1 MKTYLKR
8 LLSGMLSMV
17 LTMSAI
23 PIVSAHAEDS
33 TEPYPYTMFAAS
45 DAEGAITV
53 NAGNFCVNGNVA
65 TNGTIVSSGNMNVN
79 GARTENAEESMIFI
93 FDKIDYQYFSG
104 SNVNEHEEDYVLDE
118 LNINLNVPTEVKGET
133 TLTGNVNINSALKS
147 MEDINLFGEVKNTND
162 SIIFSKYGD
171 IVIDSQ
177 NVNLNGLVYA
187 PFGTVDITAQNLNL
201 NNVVII
207 AESIVLNCP
216 SVNANNSTNMSTFV
230 GNASEGL
237 DIPADELCY
246 WEDSNNNGLPDY
258 FEDMRNWGLL
268 RDDDSNGY
276 PNIIESFLGAVDN
289 DCDTDGDRLPDWY
302 ETLVT
307 VGTDPLNPDSDG
319 DSVSDYYE
327 HFVLNTDPLNYDS
340 DQNGINDG
348 AEDFDND
355 YLLNSDEEL
364 NETDPFKADTDGDTL
379 TDYQEINE
387 YSTNPRKYD
396 TDDDGINDGAEIL
409 NSLNPNNPDTNGN
422 GILDGQELIENQ
434 VVAVDPSTY
443 INFDEA
449 MVLPKLE
456 ITGVGDYSS
465 MIYYTDKSYES
476 TFSNIPYICGHII
489 SINHP
494 DYMQYESA
502 RLTFTINPSILA
514 LHPIDDLMIFRFD
527 SETGEAIGYD
537 TSVVDSETICADV
550 DQLCSY
556 GVGIKSAYFDLLGTE
571 EESEDAEIS
580 SYGNVDIIFAIDT
593 TGSMGNTV
601 NNVINNIQSFFTS
614 FESDSLNIRVGLI
627 SFKDL
632 DVEGPFSTTS
642 YGWFENP
649 DELITQ
655 LQKLSITGGDDPPE
669 SALDAL
675 MKATEM
681 KTRIGAE
688 KHIVL
693 ITDETYKKNYSIQYV
708 PFNAHFPQAPT
719 PKILEYELPI
729 SFYANNLKYL
739 GYHVSVITNT
749 NYYSNYRIFTDSTDG
764 YLGNIN
770 GSFSNE
776 LSNIISEVKS
786 DVEEGRWIR
795 LADNRVVKITD
806 GDQDGDGIP
815 DYAELGPTRSKT
827 INGQAVEYY
836 TLRSDFTK
844 RDTDGDGVDDNV
856 DVSPMCY
863 DICVSE
869 SISDYKIKLNTGKTF
884 NVIFNEHQTYY
895 TYTHLK
901 NMKEMYIVGGF
912 DAFLNNADSTFH
924 LGNSFFSTASID
936 RITELVDE
944 NNSTTF
950 TPKEAA
956 VLSLFDIESAKLT
969 MLKCDETSRRLF
981 FEEYLNIT
989 GVIDSDDSTQIL
1001 NNYAYINDNINSF
1014 FWVKGESFQHYVD
1027 NYLNNAVMYA
1037 VLGPWGTTEVNSIGL
1052 IGNICMG
1059 FLPQFAVIQSLE
1071 FISYDIATGQSLE
1084 TTLMDMAGGALDVV
1098 AVYQAAKVAH
1108 GAIIIA
1114 ENSDNFT
1121 RVFRVASEPSEF
1133 AEQVAKLD
1141 IVNTANVGLNHYSD
1155 EIYTC
1160 LMSNLDELPESFTTS
1175 AFTYKIAPYDNEF
1188 IDCMFEFNDDLG
1200 EIYKVSP
1207 NIADDTVE
1215 RTLRDSISGD
1225 TLKSADE
1232 IKNAAGLQI
1241 SKTNSQL
1248 SKVQKAVNS
1257 ISIDSSKFYVATI
1270 DIADGAF
1277 DDSIKAITEKLRQ
1290 MVVDGTITGT
1300 NGEALSLKR
1309 NQKNL
1314 CVMADKSTGRVYY
1327 GISSNN
1333 PNNPTILSTVN
1344 DWLVQRMKHV
1354 PQTKNYP
1361 LDNCAE
1367 FKAINAALQD
1377 GADLNNLVSYTVWT
1391 ENGNFHAPCRQ
1402 CQAMY
1407 QDFISSFLDWE

>member
-45 DAEGAITV
+45 NAEGAITV

-65 TNGTIVSSGNMNVN
+65 TNGTIVPSGNMNVN

-104 SNVNEHEEDYVLDE
+104 SNVDEHEEDYVLDE

-207 AESIVLNCP
+207 ADSIVLNCP

-355 YLLNSDEEL
+355 YLLNSDE
-364 NETDPFKADTDGDTL
+364 
-379 TDYQEINE
+379 
-387 YSTNPRKYD
+387 
-396 TDDDGINDGAEIL
+396 
-409 NSLNPNNPDTNGN
+409 
-422 GILDGQELIENQ
+422 
-434 VVAVDPSTY
+434 
-443 INFDEA
+443 
-449 MVLPKLE
+449 
-456 ITGVGDYSS
+456 
-465 MIYYTDKSYES
+465 
-476 TFSNIPYICGHII
+476 
-489 SINHP
+489 
-494 DYMQYESA
+494 
-502 RLTFTINPSILA
+502 
-514 LHPIDDLMIFRFD
+514 
-527 SETGEAIGYD
+527 
-537 TSVVDSETICADV
+537 
-550 DQLCSY
+550 
-556 GVGIKSAYFDLLGTE
+556 
-571 EESEDAEIS
+571 
-580 SYGNVDIIFAIDT
+580 
-593 TGSMGNTV
+593 
-601 NNVINNIQSFFTS
+601 
-614 FESDSLNIRVGLI
+614 
-627 SFKDL
+627 
-632 DVEGPFSTTS
+632 
-642 YGWFENP
+642 
-649 DELITQ
+649 
-655 LQKLSITGGDDPPE
+655 
-669 SALDAL
+669 
-675 MKATEM
+675 
-681 KTRIGAE
+681 
-688 KHIVL
+688 
-693 ITDETYKKNYSIQYV
+693 
-708 PFNAHFPQAPT
+708 
-719 PKILEYELPI
+719 
-729 SFYANNLKYL
+729 
-739 GYHVSVITNT
+739 
-749 NYYSNYRIFTDSTDG
+749 
-764 YLGNIN
+764 
-770 GSFSNE
+770 
-776 LSNIISEVKS
+776 
-786 DVEEGRWIR
+786 
-795 LADNRVVKITD
+795 
-806 GDQDGDGIP
+806 
-815 DYAELGPTRSKT
+815 
-827 INGQAVEYY
+827 
-836 TLRSDFTK
+836 
-844 RDTDGDGVDDNV
+844 
-856 DVSPMCY
+856 
-863 DICVSE
+863 
-869 SISDYKIKLNTGKTF
+869 
-884 NVIFNEHQTYY
+884 
-895 TYTHLK
+895 
-901 NMKEMYIVGGF
+901 
-912 DAFLNNADSTFH
+912 
-924 LGNSFFSTASID
+924 
-936 RITELVDE
+936 
-944 NNSTTF
+944 
-950 TPKEAA
+950 
-956 VLSLFDIESAKLT
+956 
-969 MLKCDETSRRLF
+969 
-981 FEEYLNIT
+981 
-989 GVIDSDDSTQIL
+989 
-1001 NNYAYINDNINSF
+1001 
-1014 FWVKGESFQHYVD
+1014 
-1027 NYLNNAVMYA
+1027 
-1037 VLGPWGTTEVNSIGL
+1037 
-1052 IGNICMG
+1052 
-1059 FLPQFAVIQSLE
+1059 
-1071 FISYDIATGQSLE
+1071 
-1084 TTLMDMAGGALDVV
+1084 
-1098 AVYQAAKVAH
+1098 
-1108 GAIIIA
+1108 
-1114 ENSDNFT
+1114 
-1121 RVFRVASEPSEF
+1121 
-1133 AEQVAKLD
+1133 
-1141 IVNTANVGLNHYSD
+1141 
-1155 EIYTC
+1155 
-1160 LMSNLDELPESFTTS
+1160 
-1175 AFTYKIAPYDNEF
+1175 
-1188 IDCMFEFNDDLG
+1188 
-1200 EIYKVSP
+1200 
-1207 NIADDTVE
+1207 
-1215 RTLRDSISGD
+1215 
-1225 TLKSADE
+1225 
-1232 IKNAAGLQI
+1232 
-1241 SKTNSQL
+1241 
-1248 SKVQKAVNS
+1248 
-1257 ISIDSSKFYVATI
+1257 
-1270 DIADGAF
+1270 
-1277 DDSIKAITEKLRQ
+1277 KLRQ

>member
-1 MKTYLKR
+1 MTK
-8 LLSGMLSMV
+8 
-17 LTMSAI
+17 
-23 PIVSAHAEDS
+23 S
-33 TEPYPYTMFAAS
+33 TTSFFSSS
-45 DAEGAITV
+45 DV
-53 NAGNFCVNGNVA
+53 
-65 TNGTIVSSGNMNVN
+65 
-79 GARTENAEESMIFI
+79 
-93 FDKIDYQYFSG
+93 D
-104 SNVNEHEEDYVLDE
+104 EHEEDYVLE
-118 LNINLNVPTEVKGET
+118 ERNINLNVPTEVQGET

-171 IVIDSQ
+171 IIIDSQ

-207 AESIVLNCP
+207 ADSIVLNCP

-246 WEDSNNNGLPDY
+246 WEDSNNNGLADY

-434 VVAVDPSTY
+434 VVAVDPSIY

-476 TFSNIPYICGHII
+476 TFSNFPYICGHII

-537 TSVVDSETICADV
+537 TSVVDSETICADA

-749 NYYSNYRIFTDSTDG
+749 NYYSNYRIFMDSTDG

-1014 FWVKGESFQHYVD
+1014 FGVKGESFQHYVD

-1160 LMSNLDELPESFTTS
+1160 LMSNLDELPASFTENYFLS
-1175 AFTYKIAPYDNEF
+1175 KVAPYDNEF
-1188 IDCMFEFNDDLG
+1188 VDYLFPYSDRLDD
-1200 EIYKVSP
+1200 IYAVSP
-1207 NIADDTVE
+1207 SLADDTIKNTVKN
-1215 RTLRDSISGD
+1215 SID
-1225 TLKSADE
+1225 SADF
-1232 IKNAAGLQI
+1232 IKNSDEVVAIAEEQI
-1241 SKTNSQL
+1241 SSSESKLKGIQKTL
-1248 SKVQKAVNS
+1248 DS
-1257 ISIDSSKFYVATI
+1257 ISIDSSKLHIATI
-1270 DIADGAF
+1270 DIIDDTF
-1277 DDSIKAITEKLRQ
+1277 DDSAKAIVERLRNDVKTGAIRGTDGKKITER
-1290 MVVDGTITGT
+1290 TITV
-1300 NGEALSLKR
+1300 A
-1309 NQKNL
+1309 
-1314 CVMADKSTGRVYY
+1314 VDKSNGKVYF
-1327 GISSNN
+1327 GISGTA
-1333 PNNPTILSTVN
+1333 NNPTRRTETAA
-1344 DWLVQRMKHV
+1344 WL
-1354 PQTKNYP
+1354 TKRIEAVGFP
-1361 LDNCAE
+1361 LMPYDFDNCGE
-1367 FKAINAALQD
+1367 FNAINAALLD
-1377 GADLNNLVSYTVWT
+1377 KADLKCYTERAVDKHPKIW
-1391 ENGNFHAPCRQ
+1391 
-1402 CQAMY
+1402 
-1407 QDFISSFLDWE
+1407 